1 MAEEWSLRD
10 EIFYTAHRWPVF
22 IFFCLAGVLAGWLLS
37 QALPT
42 PYRATKELYVG
53 LNIYQASQDEN
64 VTHFSNIQF
73 VNADDYKN
81 WQMANLNSMVY
92 VDPIL
97 DQTLA
102 DLRATDLYWNSI
114 SRYELSKMLHVYWRN
129 AGKWRLVA
137 EHPQAERARQAVLKW
152 ETAVVEQVSQSIEH
166 SRQVMALHIQMQA
179 LANQKAEIIEQ
190 QAAIDQLRQEITTSQ
205 ESLSSLAPDSLLNS
219 DARWEIW
226 NRFSLSANG
235 PEWLPVMEAFPAET
249 ADIQAYQQW
258 LVQAEELAISR
269 KAKLE
274 TQAASLQQNY
284 EQMGNQYTQSSELSL
299 GLSPDLYVEP
309 ITSEQPQI
317 TQVRPLGLLMLTGAS
332 LGMIAWLLFN
342 LVRINRKARR

>member
-10 EIFYTAHRWPVF
+10 EIFYAAHRWPVF
-22 IFFCLAGVLAGWLLS
+22 MLFCLSGVLAGWLLS

-42 PYRATKELYVG
+42 PYRATKELLVG
-53 LNIYQASQDEN
+53 LNIYQASQDNN

-81 WQMANLNSMVY
+81 WQMANLNSLVY
-92 VDPIL
+92 IDPIL

-102 DLRATDLYWNSI
+102 DLRATDQYWNSI
-114 SRYELSKMLHVYWRN
+114 SRYELSEMLHVYWRN

-137 EHPQAERARQAVLKW
+137 EHPQAERASQAVLKW
-152 ETAVVEQVSQSIEH
+152 EAAVVEQVSQSIEH
-166 SRQVMALHIQMQA
+166 SRQVMALQIQMQA
-179 LANQKAEIIEQ
+179 LANQQAEIVGQ
-190 QAAIDQLRQEITTSQ
+190 QAANDQLRKEIATSQ
-205 ESLSSLAPDSLLNS
+205 ENLAGLAPDSLLNS

-226 NRFSLSANG
+226 NRFSLSANS

-249 ADIQAYQQW
+249 ADIQAYQHW
-258 LVQAEELAISR
+258 LTQAEELALSR
-269 KAKLE
+269 TANLE

-284 EQMGNQYTQSSELSL
+284 AQKGDQYSQASGLSM

-332 LGMIAWLLFN
+332 LGMVAWLIFN